1 MKTLKT
7 LRKPAAATALALGLV
22 LGGGSAAQALTSYV
36 SGGYATSS
44 GSFRT
49 ITAKDTSA
57 DGNRIY
63 GNYWKTGNRNRF
75 QVITYNYGESAS
87 ATMPSGTQI
96 HHFQACVDKPI
107 SGDTCGTMK
116 YNPWV

>member
-1 MKTLKT
+1 MKSLKT

-22 LGGGSAAQALTSYV
+22 FGGGSAAQALTSYV
-36 SGGYATSS
+36 EGGYATSS
-44 GSFRT
+44 GSYRT

-63 GNYWKTGNRNRF
+63 GNYWKTGNSKRF
-75 QVITYNYGESAS
+75 QVITYNYGETAS
-87 ATMPSGTQI
+87 ATMAKGIQV

-107 SGDTCGTMK
+107 SGDTCGPIK
-116 YNPWV
+116 YNPYV